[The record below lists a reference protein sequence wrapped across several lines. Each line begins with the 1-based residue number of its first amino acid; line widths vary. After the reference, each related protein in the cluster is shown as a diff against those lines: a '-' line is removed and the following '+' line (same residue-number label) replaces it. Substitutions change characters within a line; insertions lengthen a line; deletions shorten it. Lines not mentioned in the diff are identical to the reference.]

1 MTNAMQLLPRWQSDF
16 GNPRGSTLGFF
27 GASTGIGGAIPL
39 ILFSWLPDYLG
50 RKWPTVIGAVIII
63 GSAIMQTFA
72 TSLNVY
78 IGGKIILGFGT
89 SVVQMGAP
97 VLITELSHPKERA
110 IVTSLYN
117 TSVVLGY
124 VIGGERLPVLYHFPG
139 FQVLIVY

>member
-16 GNPRGSTLGFF
+16 GHPTGSKLGFF

-39 ILFSWLPDYLG
+39 IFLNWLPDYLG
-50 RKWPTVIGAVIII
+50 RRWPTVIGAIIII
-63 GSAIMQTFA
+63 GAALMETFA
-72 TSLNVY
+72 KTLDVY

-89 SVVQMGAP
+89 SIVQMGAP

-124 VIGGERLPVLYHFPG
+124 VIGGKFCRVLSKALPV
-139 FQVLIVY
+139 